1 MRNFIIWT
9 LSVLLVTEP
18 AVWAA
23 NRPTINELKAF
34 IEYSEVGQRSMSF
47 KELYGRTMA
56 YLPQDVREQIE
67 PSVIEYG
74 DYQIPKFNITKLK
87 NAKGEEYYQLSA
99 VQDGKAVTLS
109 LGEGEKSLVKINGKV
124 VDSSDM
130 NNWVGVL
137 AKAGLAKNE
146 LKNIPAPSVSKRTPA
161 QVNIL
166 NSKQIDRLSTEQKR
180 TYFRQLRE
188 LLESMEAVDQ
198 SILGKGKKSSSREP
212 ASMKNFAAL
221 FLGEAAVAGDSEQ
234 CVAAGHVT
242 TAMYDS
248 VKGRLTCGSDGKGN
262 VQAKLRDGC
271 ASNREFRCNT
281 SLYGS
286 GKICVPAGPDSTALC
301 NQKVSANDIP
311 DTYKNDPVEFNAM
324 VAKAKVH
331 IADVSEAC
339 GKSVNGSLAAD
350 QVVTCEK
357 FNDRRNTIESW
368 TCASPDFKKKY
379 SKLCSG
385 PDQPGSGDGTDPIL
399 PLPPGSGGGN
409 AGGGGTDGN
418 GGGAGSGSGGNSNGG
433 DSHGGGSGSGSGSN
447 GNGDGISCA
456 NLPLDMDMNLNATC
470 TKGGTGNGTCLDKT
484 GKAIQTSKCYCD
496 NGGHMIAKMTCDG
509 GSGKIADGDGTKDRK
524 KKKSHGP
531 NWLLIFGAGLL
542 GLGAFW
548 WLSKKAL
555 KQNYKNID
563 PLPQATPVP
572 VNVVAPPGAR

>member
-1 MRNFIIWT
+1 
-9 LSVLLVTEP
+9 VLLP
-18 AVWAA
+18 
-23 NRPTINELKAF
+23 ILKRN
-34 IEYSEVGQRSMSF
+34 IQSF
-47 KELYGRTMA
+47 A
-56 YLPQDVREQIE
+56 Q
-67 PSVIEYG
+67 
-74 DYQIPKFNITKLK
+74 
-87 NAKGEEYYQLSA
+87 
-99 VQDGKAVTLS
+99 
-109 LGEGEKSLVKINGKV
+109 
-124 VDSSDM
+124 
-130 NNWVGVL
+130 
-137 AKAGLAKNE
+137 GL
-146 LKNIPAPSVSKRTPA
+146 
-161 QVNIL
+161 
-166 NSKQIDRLSTEQKR
+166 
-180 TYFRQLRE
+180 
-188 LLESMEAVDQ
+188 
-198 SILGKGKKSSSREP
+198 
-212 ASMKNFAAL
+212 
-221 FLGEAAVAGDSEQ
+221 
-234 CVAAGHVT
+234 
-242 TAMYDS
+242 
-248 VKGRLTCGSDGKGN
+248 
-262 VQAKLRDGC
+262 
-271 ASNREFRCNT
+271 
-281 SLYGS
+281 
-286 GKICVPAGPDSTALC
+286 
-301 NQKVSANDIP
+301 IP

-324 VAKAKVH
+324 VANAKVH
-331 IADVSEAC
+331 IADVFEAC
-339 GKSVNGSLAAD
+339 KKSVKGSLATD
-350 QVVTCEK
+350 QVVTCDK
-357 FNDRRNTIESW
+357 FNDRKNTIESW

-418 GGGAGSGSGGNSNGG
+418 GGGAGSGSGGGSQPPGG
-433 DSHGGGSGSGSGSN
+433 GGSGSGSGSGSN